1 LLTDQLDL
9 PRDRLGLRRHDL
21 QDLHRAQEEW
31 QCVVVAVVDLQCI
44 QAVASA
50 VAMVASAVAMV
61 ASAVAMV
68 AEAVAM
74 VAEDIAKP

>member
-1 LLTDQLDL
+1 LLPDQPGLPRVRLDL

-21 QDLHRAQEEW
+21 QDLHHAPEEW

-61 ASAVAMV
+61 AEAAAMV
-68 AEAVAM
+68 V
-74 VAEDIAKP
+74 EDIAKP

>member
-1 LLTDQLDL
+1 LLPDRLAL

-21 QDLHRAQEEW
+21 QDLQRAQEEW
-31 QCVVVAVVDLQCI
+31 QCVAVVDLQCI

-50 VAMVASAVAMV
+50 
-61 ASAVAMV
+61 
-68 AEAVAM
+68 AM